1 MINILFIG
9 PFKSHISFHK
19 DYHYD
24 FLPFISKKYN
34 TYCIDTF
41 NMHNKKIDIE
51 KIVKEKFDT
60 NNKTLIYFTPAQW
73 LEHPKNNKIINH
85 TKYYK
90 LYDVWDQKIDYQF
103 NKILKPNKF
112 NGFVYKFNSK
122 EMDDL
127 MKWTPKMDHY
137 SWYTYCNENYFN
149 NWNQKKIYDVLFF
162 GSYNKNNY
170 PLRCRLLPI
179 LQNLHN
185 KNLIKF
191 RFINRNENL
200 FLKDLSVEINK
211 AYLTVTCKTR
221 THDRFLSKYQEIPFS
236 YSCLLGNI
244 PSRYRDLLEG
254 NMIEVDLHM
263 SDMEIANKI
272 LEALSNK
279 KLILEK
285 TEKLHNK
292 FKKLLNYEQGKK
304 DFESIIEQISEK
316 L

>member
-9 PFKSHISFHK
+9 PFKSPVSFHK

-60 NNKTLIYFTPAQW
+60 NNKTIIFFTAGPW
-73 LEHPKNNKIINH
+73 LGNNKNNIKNH
-85 TKYYK
+85 SNYYK
-90 LYDVWDQKIDYQF
+90 LYDVWDQKI
-103 NKILKPNKF
+103 NKQYNVILKPNKF
-112 NGFVYKFNSK
+112 NGFVYRYKSE
-122 EMDDL
+122 EMDTL
-127 MKWTPKMDHY
+127 MKWTPEMDHY
-137 SWYTYCNENYFN
+137 NLCFHCNENYFN
-149 NWNQKKIYDVLFF
+149 NWNQNKIYDVLFF
-162 GSYNKNNY
+162 GGYNKNNY
-170 PLRCRLLPI
+170 PLRCRLIPI

-191 RFINRNENL
+191 RFLKPEEGKKEKNL
-200 FLKDLSVEINK
+200 SLEINK
-211 AYLTVTCKTR
+211 AYLTVACKTR
-221 THDRFLSKYQEIPFS
+221 THDRFLGKYQEIPFS